1 MINQPIGTK
10 TTAQKEEADE
20 EVDPEQGEWGQN
32 KPPSILKP
40 EDLNLGPGQAT
51 ARLRD
56 IGFVSNLAGQKQNND
71 VSEGWTEFLEHCVL
85 SDSDGA
91 ASDDDSSE
99 KKIKKLIQKGF
110 KSFSAP
116 KLNPHGLGG
125 IRSSH
130 TTSFPK

>member
-1 MINQPIGTK
+1 M
-10 TTAQKEEADE
+10 
-20 EVDPEQGEWGQN
+20 
-32 KPPSILKP
+32 LKP
-40 EDLNLGPGQAT
+40 EDLNLRPGQAT
-51 ARLRD
+51 ARLKD
-56 IGFVSNLAGQKQNND
+56 IGFISNLATQKPSND

-130 TTSFPK
+130 ATSFPK